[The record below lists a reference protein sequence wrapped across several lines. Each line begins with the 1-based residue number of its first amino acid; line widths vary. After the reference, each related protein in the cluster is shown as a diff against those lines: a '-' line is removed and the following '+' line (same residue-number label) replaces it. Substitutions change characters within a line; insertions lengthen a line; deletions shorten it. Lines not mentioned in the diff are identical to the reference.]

1 MMTATDHSGF
11 PDGLAT
17 LQLLAV
23 SSVVFAHPSL
33 GSAEPGAGLSFARR
47 RRGPDH
53 KSARSDTMTKRLC
66 IRLAMGAL
74 GAAVA
79 VATAAVPGRAEDK
92 VIKIGALLPISGPG
106 SYFGVQDKQGIELAL
121 ELINKT
127 GVNGY
132 KLDVKYEDSACGPL
146 PATQAAK
153 RLLEQYKPDVILGE
167 ECSDATLAI
176 MPVVEEAKV
185 PLINA
190 GSSAIKI
197 TEPGNPWTFRIFPNE
212 VMQGVDIAN
221 NAYKKL
227 NARTAVLLH
236 ENTNAGIGNANVF
249 NEAFTKL
256 GGKVLADIGFGRDVN
271 DFTAIAT
278 RIAGLGAVDVIPTYT
293 LEGQGLKITQALMQ
307 AGVTKG
313 GDGKAIQVG
322 TIWLPFGF
330 EQKAGKAAL
339 GYVRAVQFDPLD
351 QRPVVRDFIA
361 AFKAKYNQSPT
372 HLHAHSYDQIALVA
386 DVVKRGGTDAQS
398 IRDGLAATK
407 NFSGVTGSVA
417 FDQTNQNTSMDT
429 IHYMETLPDLT
440 WKPLGWN

>member
-1 MMTATDHSGF
+1 MTMR
-11 PDGLAT
+11 LRVRR
-17 LQLLAV
+17 LAV
-23 SSVVFAHPSL
+23 EAM
-33 GSAEPGAGLSFARR
+33 AGGL
-47 RRGPDH
+47 
-53 KSARSDTMTKRLC
+53 L
-66 IRLAMGAL
+66 I
-74 GAAVA
+74 AA
-79 VATAAVPGRAEDK
+79 ATAAHADDK
-92 VIKIGALLPISGPG
+92 VIRIGALLPISGPG
-106 SYFGVQDKQGIELAL
+106 SYFGVQDRQGIELAL
-121 ELINKT
+121 AQLNAA

-132 KLDVKYEDSACGPL
+132 RFEVKYEDSACSPL

-153 RLLEQYKPDVILGE
+153 RMIEQYKPDVVLGE

-176 MPVVEEAKV
+176 MPLIEEAKV

-212 VMQGVDIAN
+212 VMQGVDLAG
-221 NAYKKL
+221 NAYKRL

-249 NEAFTKL
+249 NDAFTKL
-256 GGKVLADIGFGRDVN
+256 GGKILADIGFGRDVN

-278 RIAGLGAVDVIPTYT
+278 RIAGLGPVDVIPTYT

-313 GDGKAIQVG
+313 GDGKAIQIG

-351 QRPVVRDFIA
+351 PRGLVRDFIG
-361 AFKAKYNQSPT
+361 AFKTKYEQSPT
-372 HLHAHSYDQIALVA
+372 HLNAHAYDQIILVA
-386 DVVKRGGTDAQS
+386 DVVKRGGKDAGS

-407 NFSGVTGSVA
+407 GFAGVTGSVT
-417 FDQTNQNTSMDT
+417 FDKTNQNTSMDT
-429 IHYMETLPDLT
+429 VHYMETLPDLT